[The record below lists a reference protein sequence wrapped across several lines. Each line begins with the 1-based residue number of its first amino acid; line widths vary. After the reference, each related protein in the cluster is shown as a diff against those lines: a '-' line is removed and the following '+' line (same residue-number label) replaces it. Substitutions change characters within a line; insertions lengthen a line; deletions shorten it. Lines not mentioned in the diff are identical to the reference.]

1 MTREEKALIIQ
12 EMSEKFAANPY
23 FYITDASGLSVAKTN
38 QLRRKC
44 FDAGIEYVVVK
55 NTLIVKALET
65 LDTDYTSFS
74 DSVLKGFSGIMFH
87 PENGKAPA
95 TLIKDF
101 LKENKESIKL
111 KGASIDGGLFIGHD
125 QLDTLA
131 KLKSKAEMVGEVIG
145 LLQSP
150 AKNVIGALQS
160 GGQNL
165 AGILKTLSEKEAA

>member
-1 MTREEKALIIQ
+1 MTREEKGIIIQ
-12 EMSEKFAANPY
+12 ELSEKLASTPY

-38 QLRRKC
+38 DFRRKC
-44 FDAGIEYVVVK
+44 FENGIEYVVVK
-55 NTLIVKALET
+55 NTFIQKALDT
-65 LDTDYTSFS
+65 LDTDYTSFNE
-74 DSVLKGFSGIMFH
+74 SVLTGFSGIMFH
-87 PENGKAPA
+87 PENGKAAA

-101 LKENKESIKL
+101 LKVNKDSIKL
-111 KGASIDGGLFIGHD
+111 KGASIDGGLFVGHD
-125 QLDTLA
+125 QLDALS

-150 AKNVIGALQS
+150 AKNVLGALQS

>member
-1 MTREEKALIIQ
+1 MTREEKGIIIQ
-12 EMSEKFAANPY
+12 ELSEKFASTPY
-23 FYITDASGLSVAKTN
+23 FYIADASGLSVAKTN
-38 QLRRKC
+38 DFRRKC
-44 FDAGIEYVVVK
+44 FENGIEYVVVK
-55 NTLIVKALET
+55 NTFIQKALET
-65 LDTDYTSFS
+65 LDTDYTSFNE
-74 DSVLKGFSGIMFH
+74 SVLTGFSGIMFH
-87 PENGKAPA
+87 PENGKAAA

-101 LKENKESIKL
+101 LKANKDSIKL

-125 QLDTLA
+125 QLDALS

-150 AKNVIGALQS
+150 AKNVLGALQS

>member
-1 MTREEKALIIQ
+1 MTREEKGIIIQ
-12 EMSEKFAANPY
+12 ELSEKFASTPY

-38 QLRRKC
+38 DLRRKC
-44 FDAGIEYVVVK
+44 FESGIEYVVVK
-55 NTLIVKALET
+55 NTFIQKALDT
-65 LDTDYTSFS
+65 LETDYTSFNE
-74 DSVLKGFSGIMFH
+74 SVLTGFSGIMFH
-87 PENGKAPA
+87 PENGKAAA

-101 LKENKESIKL
+101 LKANKDSIKL

-125 QLDTLA
+125 QLDALS

>member
-12 EMSEKFAANPY
+12 ELSEKFAANPF

-44 FDAGIEYVVVK
+44 FEAGIEYVVVK
-55 NTLIVKALET
+55 NTLIEKALAT
-65 LDTDYTSFS
+65 LDADYTSFKG
-74 DSVLKGFSGIMFH
+74 SVLKGFSGIMFH
-87 PENGKAPA
+87 PENGKAAA

-101 LKENKESIKL
+101 LKDNKESIKL
-111 KGASIDGGLFIGHD
+111 KGASIDGGLYIGHD
-125 QLDTLA
+125 QLDALS

-145 LLQSP
+145 LLQFP